1 MQVLKSSSGG
11 AGPGVAVRNRSMSPG
26 GATPSTS
33 SWSGSDEWD
42 RGGGA
47 GAPPL
52 PRRRGDKSA
61 GPSRMNPSPPQST
74 TSYDQV
80 ALAGL
85 SQHRG
90 ETSTVPM
97 PGDSRGRSHS
107 HPSSSAERA
116 LSCATTTSVDS
127 HPGSVTSSPGRMSAG
142 LPAIP
147 PPTHPDRRERDE
159 RERDRRACLM
169 SGSVHSGK
177 SGKSSAGSSS
187 VGRLPMLLQ
196 SSPETQM
203 QTTMDTAPFD
213 SVYVPLVSP
222 VNTGDEQE
230 SGHTTTAGSSVYGT
244 PMSERRATLP
254 AVQTTLPSPITPDSP
269 TPTRVFRSK
278 SMYQPSTTMT
288 PPRVPPPLRRRKRPE
303 SEQVL
308 GGAGGMLFEELVN
321 RFEGE
326 GDEGRSTTL
335 SRHLSLS
342 STPGGPRVLRR
353 SSLSYSALSAPTSTS
368 TRVEE
373 DAEEPLTLAALQR
386 TFTNLQPRLDKMR
399 YKAEAGISRRGFIPG
414 GGEVDGAVGLLSET
428 G

>member
-11 AGPGVAVRNRSMSPG
+11 AGPGVVVRNRSMSPG
-26 GATPSTS
+26 GATASTS

-52 PRRRGDKSA
+52 PRRRGEISA

-90 ETSTVPM
+90 EASTEPM

-116 LSCATTTSVDS
+116 HSCATTSVDS
-127 HPGSVTSSPGRMSAG
+127 HPGSVTSSPGRMTAG
-142 LPAIP
+142 LPAVP

-159 RERDRRACLM
+159 RERDRRVSLM

-187 VGRLPMLLQ
+187 AGRLSML
-196 SSPETQM
+196 SPEMQT

-222 VNTGDEQE
+222 VSTGDEEE
-230 SGHTTTAGSSVYGT
+230 SGCTTTACSSVYGT
-244 PMSERRATLP
+244 PMSERRSTLP
-254 AVQTTLPSPITPDSP
+254 AVQTALPSPISPDSP

-288 PPRVPPPLRRRKRPE
+288 PPPVPPPLRRRKRPE
-303 SEQVL
+303 SAQVL
-308 GGAGGMLFEELVN
+308 GGGGGMLFEDLVN
-321 RFEGE
+321 RFESE
-326 GDEGRSTTL
+326 GDDSEGASTKL

-342 STPGGPRVLRR
+342 STSGGPRVLRR
-353 SSLSYSALSAPTSTS
+353 SSLSYSTLSAPASAS
-368 TRVEE
+368 PGRVEE
-373 DAEEPLTLAALQR
+373 DVEEPLTLAALQR

-399 YKAEAGISRRGFIPG
+399 YKAEAGISRRGFIQG

-428 G
+428 R